1 MRASHRYGTAAILS
15 LIALSGCLSQKY
27 VALKGTSLLNPPTE
41 RIKIA
46 LGAFPVSSKASVVDP
61 TASVSSPHD
70 PGGGASTR
78 SAGLSGLA
86 GESRDMEISRSSR
99 IEDLAGAV
107 LREFRRERVRIFVYW
122 EHISDLE
129 EVRELDN
136 PYELVSA
143 ESGEAALVINGT
155 ALIRSRRISKQFTRK
170 TDSVEI
176 ALTVT
181 DVATGLEVAK
191 DRLQLGVNLVFNSEE
206 LEEAMAV
213 GVVTHLLQKTLF

>member
-1 MRASHRYGTAAILS
+1 MRASHRCGAVVVLS
-15 LIALSGCLSQKY
+15 LIALTGCLTQKY
-27 VALKGTSLLNPPTE
+27 VALKGTSLVNPPTA
-41 RIKIA
+41 RVKIA
-46 LGAFPVSSKASVVDP
+46 LGAFPVVSKASVVDP

-70 PGGGASTR
+70 PSGEASTR
-78 SAGLSGLA
+78 SAGLGGLA
-86 GESRDMEISRSSR
+86 GESRDMEIARSSR

-107 LREFRRERVRIFVYW
+107 LREIRRERVRIFLYW
-122 EHISDLE
+122 EQISDLE
-129 EVRELDN
+129 EVREFDN

-143 ESGEAALVINGT
+143 ESGEAVLVINGT

-191 DRLQLGVNLVFNSEE
+191 DELHLGVNLVFNSEE